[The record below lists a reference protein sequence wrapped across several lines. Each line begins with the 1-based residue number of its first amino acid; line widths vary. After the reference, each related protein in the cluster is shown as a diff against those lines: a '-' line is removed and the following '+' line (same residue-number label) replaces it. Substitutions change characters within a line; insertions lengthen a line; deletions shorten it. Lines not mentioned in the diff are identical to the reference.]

1 MPGPQHFDAHA
12 DAYDRGRPQYPAVLW
27 ARLEDLGVL
36 RPGVRVLEL
45 GAGTGQATGPLLDAG
60 AAVTAIEP
68 GPALAALLR
77 RRVPAAA
84 VHLCTA
90 ESMHVPSAAFDLAV
104 AATSVHWLD
113 LGVVLPKVHRA
124 LVPGGHLAVWRTA
137 YGDPAGPVT
146 PFRERVR
153 HISAR
158 RGPAA
163 ARPGPGELDTGAW
176 VDRLTA
182 TGHFVVRH
190 VEEFRWSVELSTD
203 QVRDL
208 FTTFSD
214 WHRDEVAEAAR
225 TVDDL
230 GGRVVEHYLT
240 PLIVLDRAGPM
251 VAVTDTTRT
260 AR

>member
-1 MPGPQHFDAHA
+1 MLGVSVFVLVWVRLLARA
-12 DAYDRGRPQYPAVLW
+12 LSTGRPA
-27 ARLEDLGVL
+27 AR
-36 RPGVRVLEL
+36 
-45 GAGTGQATGPLLDAG
+45 TWT
-60 AAVTAIEP
+60 
-68 GPALAALLR
+68 
-77 RRVPAAA
+77 RVPAAA

-163 ARPGPGELDTGAW
+163 ARPGPGA
-176 VDRLTA
+176 DR
-182 TGHFVVRH
+182 V
-190 VEEFRWSVELSTD
+190 
-203 QVRDL
+203 
-208 FTTFSD
+208 
-214 WHRDEVAEAAR
+214 
-225 TVDDL
+225 
-230 GGRVVEHYLT
+230 
-240 PLIVLDRAGPM
+240 
-251 VAVTDTTRT
+251 
-260 AR
+260 